1 MTRVTRRI
9 EVAPERLA
17 GWCGGF
23 GDRHGS
29 VVEIEPGP
37 DRWLL
42 RGGDGATAVLEPPF
56 PPVTGPAIGT
66 ATARLAIE
74 PLVAHVLADRTVGVL
89 LVRLGAHAAGIFEGD
104 RLVES
109 KVDRTQVAG
118 RQKAGGWSQQRF
130 ARRREGQARAALAEA
145 ADLAARLLMPARH
158 RLEAVV
164 LGGDR
169 RAMAALRDDRRLGPL
184 FELATHRFLTVP
196 EPRLVV
202 LADTPRL
209 FRAFRIELTE
219 PDPEPAAEPRPAA
232 R

>member
-17 GWCGGF
+17 GWCVGF
-23 GDRHGS
+23 ADRHGG
-29 VVEIEPGP
+29 VVRTEPGP
-37 DRWLL
+37 DRWRLHAV
-42 RGGDGATAVLEPPF
+42 DGAVAQLEPPF
-56 PPVTGPAIGT
+56 PPVRGHGGDG
-66 ATARLAIE
+66 LAID
-74 PLVAHVLADRTVGVL
+74 PLLAHALADRTVGVL
-89 LVRLGAHAAGIFEGD
+89 LVRLGAHAAGIFEGR

-109 KVDRTQVAG
+109 KVDRTQVQG
-118 RQKAGGWSQQRF
+118 RHKAGGWSQQRF

-145 ADLAARLLMPARH
+145 AEVAARLLLPARN
-158 RLEAVV
+158 RLDAVV

-169 RAMAALRDDRRLGPL
+169 RAMAGLRDDRRLGPL
-184 FELATHRFLTVP
+184 FELATERFLTVP

-209 FRAFRIELTE
+209 FRAVRIEL
-219 PDPEPAAEPRPAA
+219 AEPPADGPAVA

>member
-1 MTRVTRRI
+1 VTRVTRRI

-17 GWCGGF
+17 GWCHGF
-23 GDRHGS
+23 GDRHGG
-29 VVEIEPGP
+29 VVGTEPGP

-42 RGGDGATAVLEPPF
+42 RAGDAATAVLEPPF
-56 PPVTGPAIGT
+56 PPVAGAGDLVR
-66 ATARLAIE
+66 AGLAIE
-74 PLVAHVLADRTVGVL
+74 PLVAHVLTDRTVGVL
-89 LVRLGAHAAGIFEGD
+89 LVRLGAHAVGIFAGD

-109 KVDRTQVAG
+109 KVARTRVAG
-118 RQKAGGWSQQRF
+118 RQKAGGGSQQRF

-145 ADLAARLLMPARH
+145 ADLAARLLLPVRD
-158 RLEAVV
+158 RLDSVV

-169 RAMAALRDDRRLGPL
+169 RAMAGLRDDRRLGPL
-184 FELATHRFLTVP
+184 FELATERFLTVP

-209 FRAFRIELTE
+209 FRAVRIVLTE
-219 PDPEPAAEPRPAA
+219 PDAEPGAVA